1 MMNFSW
7 RSFVS
12 VVFYCTIEHIW
23 RKGRVNI
30 GSLWKKNTKFKRR
43 SVLIIVHTAIRL
55 EFMLFNKIWT
65 TAPLR
70 WPIKFHLGPL
80 ANMSKLYDK

>member
-30 GSLWKKNTKFKRR
+30 GSLWKKTQNLDVDQ
-43 SVLIIVHTAIRL
+43 S
-55 EFMLFNKIWT
+55 
-65 TAPLR
+65 
-70 WPIKFHLGPL
+70 
-80 ANMSKLYDK
+80 